1 MRIHISLFTLFF
13 AFWISFF
20 SYAQIDK
27 VKIED
32 FVSEHSGFEENEDG
46 EIVPINIKEINKKI
60 RFFVEEKYPN
70 VELTRNIIWDS
81 YTTFLSPSDK
91 FHFHVF
97 IVQVKVHK
105 MVSGEKDQI
114 IVRKKQDIERLK
126 YLEVIYNP
134 FTDKVSSNFK
144 WFSDDEEFYAQEEEN
159 KTKDPDLESL
169 KIANQDQKANIPVFV
184 NEHEGFIEEL
194 KIRELSEDEIIPK
207 NVKEINTK
215 IRAFVK
221 SKYSNVQY
229 SRNIIWDNYNTF
241 LSPFDKYH
249 FHTFIVQTKVRDM
262 KRLKYLEVVYN
273 PVTES
278 VSSDFIWIDE
288 DEEFYRE
295 DSAQEKTE

>member
-1 MRIHISLFTLFF
+1 MRINFSVFVLLFTFFLSPF
-13 AFWISFF
+13 AF
-20 SYAQIDK
+20 AQTLDK

-32 FVSEHSGFEENEDG
+32 FVVEHGGFEENEDG
-46 EIVPINIKEINKKI
+46 EIVPINIKEINKKT
-60 RFFVEEKYPN
+60 RFFIEEQYPN

-81 YTTFLSPSDK
+81 YTTFLSPSNK

-114 IVRKKQDIERLK
+114 IVRRKQDIERLK

-134 FTDKVSSNFK
+134 FSGKITSNFR
-144 WFSDDEEFYAQEEEN
+144 WFSEDEEFFALEEEN
-159 KTKDPDLESL
+159 KTKDPDLEAL
-169 KIANQDQKANIPVFV
+169 KIANQDQKANIPSFV
-184 NEHEGFIEEL
+184 SEHEGFIEEL
-194 KIRELSEDEIIPK
+194 QIRELSEDEIIPK

-221 SKYSNVQY
+221 SKYPNVQY

-249 FHTFIVQTKVRDM
+249 FHTFVVQ
-262 KRLKYLEVVYN
+262 
-273 PVTES
+273 
-278 VSSDFIWIDE
+278 
-288 DEEFYRE
+288 
-295 DSAQEKTE
+295 A